1 MCEDVRAATLG
12 AGKPLRWTESQVENA
27 GTHDKRG
34 AERSM
39 IMMPNHYDR
48 ERLAQAHFQ
57 ELLREAE
64 HERLLA
70 QLPQPRRSV
79 PLLPARLMLALR
91 ALRTRLRQGLQRHI
105 A

>member
-1 MCEDVRAATLG
+1 
-12 AGKPLRWTESQVENA
+12 
-27 GTHDKRG
+27 
-34 AERSM
+34 
-39 IMMPNHYDR
+39 MMPNHYDR

-57 ELLREAE
+57 ELLLEAE

-79 PLLPARLMLALR
+79 LLLPARLMLSLR
-91 ALRTRLRQGLQRHI
+91 ALRVRLRQGLQRRI

>member
-1 MCEDVRAATLG
+1 
-12 AGKPLRWTESQVENA
+12 
-27 GTHDKRG
+27 
-34 AERSM
+34 
-39 IMMPNHYDR
+39 MMQNHYDR

-70 QLPQPRRSV
+70 QLPQSRRNV
-79 PLLPARLMLALR
+79 LLLPARLMLSLR
-91 ALRTRLRQGLQRHI
+91 ALRTRLRKGLQRHI

>member
-1 MCEDVRAATLG
+1 
-12 AGKPLRWTESQVENA
+12 
-27 GTHDKRG
+27 
-34 AERSM
+34 
-39 IMMPNHYDR
+39 MMPNHYDR

-70 QLPQPRRSV
+70 QLPQPNRTRQ
-79 PLLPARLMLALR
+79 LPFERLMLS
-91 ALRTRLRQGLQRHI
+91 LRTLGMRLRQGFQRRI

>member
-1 MCEDVRAATLG
+1 
-12 AGKPLRWTESQVENA
+12 
-27 GTHDKRG
+27 
-34 AERSM
+34 
-39 IMMPNHYDR
+39 MMPNHYDR

-70 QLPQPRRSV
+70 QLPQPNHNV
-79 PLLPARLMLALR
+79 LPLPVRLMLSLR
-91 ALRTRLRQGLQRHI
+91 ALRMRLRKGLQRHI

>member
-1 MCEDVRAATLG
+1 
-12 AGKPLRWTESQVENA
+12 
-27 GTHDKRG
+27 
-34 AERSM
+34 
-39 IMMPNHYDR
+39 MMPNHYDR

-70 QLPQPRRSV
+70 QLPQPKRSV
-79 PLLPARLMLALR
+79 LLLPARLMLSLR
-91 ALRTRLRQGLQRHI
+91 ALRTRLRKGFQRRM